1 MSKESAKP
9 IDVYVLHGYTGT
21 GKSAMFY
28 VNPRGELIIHY
39 NTSKV
44 EKRYNKELYTQDD
57 ISKIRRMLLTE
68 GNYIESSSLIKMD
81 PETGKAVL

>member
-1 MSKESAKP
+1 MTKESTKS
-9 IDVYVLHGYTGT
+9 IEVYVLHGYTGT

-28 VNPRGELIIHY
+28 VNPRGELIIHFT
-39 NTSKV
+39 TSKV
-44 EKRYNKELYTQDD
+44 EKRYNEELYTQDD

-68 GNYIESSSLIKMD
+68 GNYIELTSLIKMD